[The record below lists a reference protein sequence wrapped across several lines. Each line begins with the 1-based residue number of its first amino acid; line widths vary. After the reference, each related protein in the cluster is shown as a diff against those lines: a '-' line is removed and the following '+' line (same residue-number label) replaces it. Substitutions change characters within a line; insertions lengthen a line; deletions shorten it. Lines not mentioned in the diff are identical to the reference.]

1 MQQKM
6 VILRTFD
13 YIFKSNLQTVYNAF
27 SLLSEANIWG

>member
-13 YIFKSNLQTVYNAF
+13 YIFKSNLQTVYNDF